1 MCKLASV
8 TLVTYLG
15 KQEYQLL
22 ELTQRPTPAAPGFL
36 QPSALASPA
45 CRAPE
50 CKRPPTYIGGLCAQ
64 DWIRTSTPLPALRP
78 EHSASTNF
86 AIWASLICVS
96 GSAKVKSFPDSPNSF
111 WKKKPGFR
119 EEARLSIT
127 SAHYTDTLNS
137 RRVSFRLVFRS
148 VDALR
153 WPMISAQG
161 TWYSPAG
168 NFLA

>member
-1 MCKLASV
+1 MVCRLHWNKPPIVLEFMCKLASV

-86 AIWASLICVS
+86 ATWAFRKSGILNNQILRYSVS
-96 GSAKVKSFPDSPNSF
+96 GSANVLPSLKKSKSKFEEKFS
-111 WKKKPGFR
+111 KKAKKNYIWSKYI
-119 EEARLSIT
+119 LT
-127 SAHYTDTLNS
+127 
-137 RRVSFRLVFRS
+137 
-148 VDALR
+148 
-153 WPMISAQG
+153 
-161 TWYSPAG
+161 
-168 NFLA
+168 